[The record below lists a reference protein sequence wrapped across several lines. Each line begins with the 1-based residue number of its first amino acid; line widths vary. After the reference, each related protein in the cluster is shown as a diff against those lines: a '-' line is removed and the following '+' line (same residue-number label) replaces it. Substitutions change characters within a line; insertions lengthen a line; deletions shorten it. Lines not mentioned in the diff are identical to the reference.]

1 MAGASERLAQAR
13 AYLER
18 VLMSLRDE
26 LPRMSDPRAALEL
39 EDALSV
45 LDQAGYIVE
54 GRSARRGTLA
64 AVEAELSAAIDELSG
79 REHRVDR
86 DRLATAGRHVET
98 ALQHLRW
105 RVKTPR
111 SPVLERVVAIAA
123 VAAARARPLREA
135 INRVGDDLPSGPV
148 NAEAEARRAVETAF
162 ASAVRWLP
170 LAATA
175 AGDEESGVG
184 LVGLQGSQA
193 SYLAEFLRAQAG
205 FPDAARPAV
214 AAAAS
219 ALDAAVRLPR
229 APAVDEAVAVSEEAA
244 QVMRILV
251 ELRSPNV
258 VDELRWL
265 VNAAGDWPLRLP
277 LRDLS

>member
-1 MAGASERLAQAR
+1 
-13 AYLER
+13 
-18 VLMSLRDE
+18 
-26 LPRMSDPRAALEL
+26 MSDPRAVSEL

-45 LDQAGYIVE
+45 LDQAGYSVE

-64 AVEAELSAAIDELSG
+64 AVEAELSAAIDELGGLERRVG
-79 REHRVDR
+79 RDH
-86 DRLATAGRHVET
+86 LATAGAHVET

-105 RVKTPR
+105 RMKTPR

-123 VAAARARPLREA
+123 AAAARARPLREA
-135 INRVGDDLPSGPV
+135 IKRVGADLPSGPV

-162 ASAVRWLP
+162 AAAVRWLP

-175 AGDEESGVG
+175 AGDEDSGVG

-193 SYLAEFLRAQAG
+193 SYLAEFLREQAAD

-214 AAAAS
+214 ADAAS

-229 APAVDEAVAVSEEAA
+229 EPAVDEAVAVAEQAA
-244 QVMRILV
+244 RVMRMLV

-258 VDELRWL
+258 VEELRWL